1 MITGW
6 DELVQLARLLFDGA
20 AWRSVAIRVDKLI
33 NNEEMRHDE
42 GAMAPSV
49 E

>member
-33 NNEEMRHDE
+33 NNDEEMRH
-42 GAMAPSV
+42 GAWRRPLS
-49 E
+49 

>member
-20 AWRSVAIRVDKLI
+20 AWRSVAIGVDKLI